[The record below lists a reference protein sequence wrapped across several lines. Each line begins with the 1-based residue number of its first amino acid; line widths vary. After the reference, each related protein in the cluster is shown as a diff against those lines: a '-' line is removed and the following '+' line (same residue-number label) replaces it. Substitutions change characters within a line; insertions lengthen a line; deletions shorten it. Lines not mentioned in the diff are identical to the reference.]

1 MLWATFV
8 FSIVS
13 FVFSLFLPVEFS
25 FSLLDGHGIFVWFFM
40 ANSLCLKNL
49 RPFLTLVLFTPFL

>member
-13 FVFSLFLPVEFS
+13 FVLSLFLPVEFS

-49 RPFLTLVLFTPFL
+49 CPFLTLVLFTPFL